1 MYEGKYSLTQ
11 SGLRIKEMRLQGSKN
26 IRGTLR
32 RWLQRLLR
40 NQRGALLAE
49 TVVALAVFGVLG
61 SAVLG
66 SVQAS
71 NFSKNKFSALS
82 EAENIIR
89 NQLESVFQQTYKA
102 PDDPDPTYLAET
114 VPDGY
119 SVTAK
124 ALTYSATS
132 TDIETVRITV
142 THEGQIVRVFETIRA
157 DR

>member
-1 MYEGKYSLTQ
+1 
-11 SGLRIKEMRLQGSKN
+11 MRLQGSKT

-40 NQRGALLAE
+40 NQRGSLLAE

-61 SAVLG
+61 AAVLG

-71 NFSKNKFSALS
+71 YFSKNKFNDQSV
-82 EAENIIR
+82 AENIIR
-89 NQLESVFQQTYKA
+89 NQMESVLVQTYKA
-102 PDDPDPTYLAET
+102 PDAPDPTYLTET
-114 VPDGY
+114 VPAGF
-119 SVTAK
+119 SVTAE

-142 THEGQIVRVFETIRA
+142 RHQGQIVKVFETVRA
-157 DR
+157 NR